1 MTLVSHRRSHY
12 RNLIS
17 LDEAYAIAMKKTA
30 RGHVYLQNSSV
41 GLNYEVRSL
50 IAIDGTPEL
59 LHLLND
65 ALHLHLSRRAVFWRS
80 LFRAVAKDQNYDK
93 NAGNHS

>member
-1 MTLVSHRRSHY
+1 MTLIRHRRSHY
-12 RNLIS
+12 RNLVS
-17 LDEAYAIAMKKTA
+17 FAEAYAIAVKKTA

-41 GLNYEVRSL
+41 GLNYKVRSL

-65 ALHLHLSRRAVFWRS
+65 AFDLHFSRPAVFWRS
-80 LFRAVAKDQNYDK
+80 LFRSVAKDKNYDK
-93 NAGNHS
+93 NTRYHG